1 MIYNISAMVVYID
14 QIEAETEE
22 DALDKFMDDCPYDVD
37 GNTIEC
43 ECAGEE

>member
-1 MIYNISAMVVYID
+1 MIYSISAMVVYTD
-14 QIEAETEE
+14 QIEAASEE
-22 DALDKFMDDCPYDVD
+22 EALDKFMDDCPYDVD

>member
-1 MIYNISAMVVYID
+1 MIYNISAMVVYTD

-22 DALDKFMDDCPYDVD
+22 EALDKFMAECPYDVD

-43 ECAGEE
+43 ECVGEE

>member
-1 MIYNISAMVVYID
+1 MIYSISAMVIYTD

-22 DALDKFMDDCPYDVD
+22 DALYKFMDECPYDVD

-43 ECAGEE
+43 ECGGEE